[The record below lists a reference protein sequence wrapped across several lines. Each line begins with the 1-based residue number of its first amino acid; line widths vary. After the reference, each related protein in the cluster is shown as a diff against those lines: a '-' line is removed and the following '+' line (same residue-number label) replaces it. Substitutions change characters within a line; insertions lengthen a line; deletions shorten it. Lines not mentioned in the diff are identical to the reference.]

1 MVMEQLWEGF
11 SRWDGICLGGLLL
24 CTILIIYFLQTL
36 FRPIYKRKP
45 SANGLVE
52 NDTKGISVVM
62 AGQNQYE
69 NLKRNLPFWL
79 NQTHAAFEVI
89 VVYDYDDDDINL
101 LLSNMED
108 PHSRLKCVQ
117 VNQTINFFDQEKF
130 SLSIGLKSAAYSH
143 VLLTHADC
151 RPESDDCLQHIAALL
166 DERTPVMA
174 AYSLYPARQG
184 SALARY
190 LHNERILLN
199 LGLIMAGKPGAAS
212 RHALIYNKELF
223 LEHHG
228 YTAFYTL
235 NSGHYDVFSHYLAAP
250 GEAGAI
256 AAKAARLRYTSRVSF
271 NQGLLEEKQYLN
283 ACRRSPGAARKA
295 GTAYR
300 LSLLGYHFFILLWV
314 AYTLL
319 TRFPDGPYCYAAL
332 GLFAICLLLKVLF
345 QLIVH
350 YKAYRHIGEGLLW
363 WGAPCFEWI
372 YVCLCPFWIF
382 RRKKVRRPGHGKKH
396 L

>member
-1 MVMEQLWEGF
+1 M
-11 SRWDGICLGGLLL
+11 I
-24 CTILIIYFLQTL
+24 CTILIIYFLQTIY
-36 FRPIYKRKP
+36 RPVYKRKAAAQTATGNTP
-45 SANGLVE
+45 KGL
-52 NDTKGISVVM
+52 SVVM

-101 LLSNMED
+101 LLNSMED
-108 PHSRLKCVQ
+108 PKGLLKCVQ

-151 RPESDDCLQHIAALL
+151 RPESDDCLQHIAEHL
-166 DERTPVMA
+166 DEQTEVVA
-174 AYSLYPARQG
+174 TYCLYPPRQG
-184 SALARY
+184 SAWARY
-190 LHNERILLN
+190 LHNERLLQN
-199 LGLIMAGKPGAAS
+199 LGLILTGKPGVAS

-235 NSGHYDVFSHYLAAP
+235 NGGHYDVYSHYLAAP
-250 GEAGAI
+250 NEAGAI
-256 AAKAARLRYTSRVSF
+256 TAKAARLRYTSRVSF
-271 NQGLLEEKQYLN
+271 NQGLHEEKQYLN
-283 ACRRSPGAARKA
+283 ACSLAPSAARKA
-295 GTAYR
+295 GLIYR
-300 LSLLGYHFFILLWV
+300 LARLGYHLFFLLWV

-332 GLFAICLLLKVLF
+332 GLFAVCLLLKFLF

-350 YKAYRHIGEGLLW
+350 CKAYRHIGEGLLW

-372 YVCLCPFWIF
+372 YVCLAPFWML
-382 RRKKVRRPGHGKKH
+382 RHKKVRRAHGKKH